1 MKRVAAISAAIV
13 VALAVLW
20 SVVYF
25 TPLMS
30 VKHFQVEGNA
40 HISEEDAV
48 RASGIRSGTPLAQV
62 KLRDAAAGVVALPWV
77 KSATA
82 SRGWPST
89 IKLTV
94 IENDAVAFFSQ
105 ENGAHLLDADG
116 REFAVDVPPENAVE
130 LTGAAGTDEAVRK
143 GAVDIAGALSDQGRE
158 NVEAIEARGKHDY
171 VLHVKEGR
179 TVTWGASEDNRN
191 KSLALDTVLHREG
204 AEFNITNPQLVTVR

>member
-1 MKRVAAISAAIV
+1 MKRVVAISAAVFIT
-13 VALAVLW
+13 LAVLW

-30 VKHFQVEGNA
+30 VKHIEVEGNI

-48 RASGIRSGTPLAQV
+48 AASGVQSGTPLAQV
-62 KLRDAAAGVVALPWV
+62 KLRDAAAGVVSLPWV

-94 IENDAVAFFSQ
+94 TENDAVAFFNQPDGS
-105 ENGAHLLDADG
+105 HLLDAEG
-116 REFAVDVPPENAVE
+116 REFAVDVPPKNAVE
-130 LTGAAGTDEAVRK
+130 LTGAAGTDESVRK
-143 GAVDIAGALSDQGRE
+143 GAVDIAGVLSDQARD
-158 NVEAIEARGKHDY
+158 NVESIEAHGKHDY

-191 KSLALDTVLHREG
+191 KSLALDTVLQREG
-204 AEFNITNPQLVTVR
+204 TEFNITNPQLVTVR

>member
-1 MKRVAAISAAIV
+1 VKRVAAISGAIV

-82 SRGWPST
+82 SCGWPST

-105 ENGAHLLDADG
+105 EDGAHLLDADG

>member
-1 MKRVAAISAAIV
+1 MKRVAAISGAIV

-82 SRGWPST
+82 SCGWPST

-105 ENGAHLLDADG
+105 EDGAHLLDADG